1 MVLKKFT
8 VCSIVLLGLMT
19 VAQVFA
25 QTNPIFLQ
33 LGQAK
38 GALYKPDSGPAARW
52 DCGYASRIQLHE
64 QHRLPRVLKKRLPGP
79 LYEF

>member
-38 GALYKPDSGPAARW
+38 GALYKPDSGP
-52 DCGYASRIQLHE
+52 SRTLGLWLCIE
-64 QHRLPRVLKKRLPGP
+64 NPTT
-79 LYEF
+79 